1 LANATQDDTIALMIA
16 ILLAAAL
23 SVPVHANDAQVLY
36 QTRCSS
42 CHGLNMQ
49 GGPQAPPLVN
59 VDAAYVDFML
69 QTGRMPAE
77 RPWEQEV
84 HKPPSFTHKQI
95 GELVAYVMSK
105 SSGDQTLPQIHA
117 GGDLVSG
124 RMVYAEN
131 CAQCHSATGKGNNV
145 GYRNVAPS
153 MMDSTPLEIAEAV
166 RAGPDVMPK
175 FGPRV
180 IDQTHLDDLLAYVH
194 WLQTANYNAG
204 GFALSNWGPISEGFI
219 AWVIGIAM
227 LMFLAR
233 RIGPV
238 E

>member
-1 LANATQDDTIALMIA
+1 MIA
-16 ILLAAAL
+16 FVLAAAL
-23 SVPVHANDAQVLY
+23 SVPAKASDAAALY

-42 CHGLNMQ
+42 CHGLQMQ

-59 VDAAYVDFML
+59 VDAADVDFML

-77 RPWEQEV
+77 RPWEEEV
-84 HKPPSFTHKQI
+84 RKPPSFTHLQI
-95 GELVAYVMSK
+95 AGLVAYIMSK
-105 SSGDQTLPQIHA
+105 SSGDQSLPAIHT
-117 GGDLVSG
+117 GGDLRAG
-124 RMVYAEN
+124 RVVFQEN

-166 RAGPDVMPK
+166 RTGPDVMPK
-175 FGPRV
+175 FGPNV
-180 IDQTHLDDLLAYVH
+180 IDQRHLDDLLAYVH

-219 AWVIGIAM
+219 AWAIGMAV
-227 LMFLAR
+227 LVLLVR
-233 RIGPV
+233 RLGST

>member
-1 LANATQDDTIALMIA
+1 MIA
-16 ILLAAAL
+16 IVLAAAL
-23 SVPVHANDAQVLY
+23 SVPAKASDAAVLF

-42 CHGLNMQ
+42 CHGLNLQ

-59 VDAAYVDFML
+59 VDAADVDFML

-77 RPWEQEV
+77 RPWEQELR
-84 HKPPSFTHKQI
+84 KPPSFTHKQI
-95 GELVAYVMSK
+95 SELVAYVMSK
-105 SSGDQTLPQIHA
+105 SNGDQSLPKIHG
-117 GGDLVSG
+117 GGDLRSG
-124 RMVYAEN
+124 RVVFQEN

-145 GYRNVAPS
+145 GYRNIAPS

-166 RAGPDVMPK
+166 RTGPDVMPK

-180 IDQTHLDDLLAYVH
+180 IDQRHLDDLLAYVR

-219 AWVIGIAM
+219 AWVIGAAA
-227 LMFLAR
+227 LVFLAR
-233 RIGPV
+233 RLGTI

>member
-1 LANATQDDTIALMIA
+1 MIA

-23 SVPVHANDAQVLY
+23 SVPAKANDAAVLY

-42 CHGLNMQ
+42 CHGLNLQ

-59 VDAAYVDFML
+59 ADAADVDFML
-69 QTGRMPAE
+69 RTGRMPAE
-77 RPWEQEV
+77 HPWEEEV
-84 HKPPSFTHKQI
+84 RKPPIFTHAQI
-95 GELVAYVMSK
+95 RELVAYVMSK
-105 SSGDQTLPQIHA
+105 SSGDRTLPVIHA
-117 GGDLVSG
+117 GGDLGAG
-124 RMVYAEN
+124 RVVYAEN

-153 MMDSTPLEIAEAV
+153 MMDSTPLEIAEAI
-166 RAGPDVMPK
+166 RSGPDVMPK

-180 IDQTHLDDLLAYVH
+180 IDQRHLDDLLAYVR

-219 AWVIGIAM
+219 AWVIGAA
-227 LMFLAR
+227 LLVFLAR
-233 RIGPV
+233 RLGGT